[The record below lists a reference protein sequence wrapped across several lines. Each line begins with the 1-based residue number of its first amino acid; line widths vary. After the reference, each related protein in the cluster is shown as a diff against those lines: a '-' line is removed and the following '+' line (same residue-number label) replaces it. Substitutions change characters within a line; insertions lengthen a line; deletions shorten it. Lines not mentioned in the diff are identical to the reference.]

1 MSRPCPH
8 CEADSLAPASPDGV
22 QRCPACGRSALA
34 PLDSS
39 EPTPSEGS
47 RRFRRAPGEVPSG
60 PAALGGVVLTAVF
73 YGLLGLMP
81 EGRLGELFLERGT
94 VPYVITGVSA
104 WALLLL
110 AARWR
115 RLRGEWRLLDRD
127 FLAEAVPTSAGRI
140 SVAGAGQALQ
150 TLAIARGAHPDSFLL
165 GRLERALRHFQARGR
180 VAEVVDVL
188 AAESASDEGRVEAS
202 YALIRVFVWAVP
214 TLGFIGTVIGIGTA
228 VGGFSETLE
237 AAASLDAMKE
247 SIGGVTG
254 GLGVAFDTTLLA
266 LVMSILIMF
275 PASAVQ
281 RMEEGLVG
289 AVDDYCAERLV
300 LRLEDDGRGE
310 SAAIRQL
317 AERLAEALGRS
328 AEKDA

>member
-1 MSRPCPH
+1 MSRSCPH
-8 CEADSLAPASPDGV
+8 CEAAPLPEPDSDGV
-22 QRCPACGRSALA
+22 QRCGACGRSALA
-34 PLDSS
+34 P
-39 EPTPSEGS
+39 PVTPSLPPT
-47 RRFRRAPGEVPSG
+47 RRLRRAPGEVASG
-60 PAALGGVVLTAVF
+60 PAALGAAVVTAIF
-73 YGLLGLMP
+73 YALLGLMP
-81 EGRLGELFLERGT
+81 EGRLSELFLERGT

-110 AARWR
+110 AARWN
-115 RLRGEWRLLDRD
+115 RLRREWPLLERD
-127 FLAEAVPTSAGRI
+127 FLADAPGTGAATRI
-140 SVAGAGQALQ
+140 TVADASRALE
-150 TLAIARGAHPDSFLL
+150 TLAIAARTHPDSFLL
-165 GRLERALRHFQARGR
+165 ARLERALRHFHSRGR

-237 AAASLDAMKE
+237 AASSLDAMKE

-289 AVDDYCAERLV
+289 AVDDYCAEMLV
-300 LRLEDDGRGE
+300 LRLEDDT
-310 SAAIRQL
+310 SVDDAAV
-317 AERLAEALGRS
+317 ERLARRLAQTMRPPAATDG
-328 AEKDA
+328 